1 LNSIDTHLAPLKP
14 SKAMDI
20 TVAIDAMGGDHGP
33 HVTIQAALEALKA
46 DDELNIVLVGLS
58 DAIEA
63 ELKARKATTSPRLRI
78 HHASEVVTMDE
89 QPQSALKNKKDSSMR
104 VAINLVKSG
113 EASACVSAGNTG
125 ALMAT
130 ARFVL
135 KTLPGIDRPAIAGI
149 FPSQKGK
156 TYILDLGAN
165 ADCTPEQLLQFAV
178 MGSMLVS
185 CVEHKEKPTVGLLN
199 IGSEDIKGNEVVK
212 QTSELLR
219 KSHLNFYGNVE
230 GNDIFKGTTDV
241 VVCDGFVG
249 NITLKASEGL
259 AQMMGRFLA
268 QEFKRN
274 WLTKLMGLV
283 AMPVLKAFKN
293 RMDPRNYNGA
303 SFLGL
308 RGIVVKSHGGADSIA
323 FLNAIHTAVE
333 ESRSGVLK
341 RITEQLEIEHIQSQ
355 QIAFANTNSS
365 DNE

>member
-1 LNSIDTHLAPLKP
+1 
-14 SKAMDI
+14 MDI
-20 TVAIDAMGGDHGP
+20 TLAIDAMGGDHGP
-33 HVTIQAALEALKA
+33 YVTIPAALQALKA
-46 DDELNIVLVGLS
+46 DDQLNIVLVGLS

-63 ELKARKATTSPRLRI
+63 ELKACKAVINSRLRI
-78 HHASEVVTMDE
+78 HHASEVVAMDE

-130 ARFVL
+130 ARYVL

-149 FPSQKGK
+149 FPSRKGK

-212 QTSELLR
+212 RTGELLR
-219 KSHLNFYGNVE
+219 QSHLNFYGNVE
-230 GNDIFKGTTDV
+230 GNDIFKSTTDV

-268 QEFKRN
+268 EEFKRN
-274 WLTKLMGLV
+274 WLTKIMGLV

-341 RITEQLEIEHIQSQ
+341 RITEQLEIEHIQLQ
-355 QIAFANTNSS
+355 QLVNDQTNST